1 MITRRTFLA
10 ALTAG
15 VAAVALTGCQI
26 DTRTPIRVS
35 QILEVARS
43 GVPSPIAAAI
53 TGQFIT
59 PAWCQDEAGMA
70 VQTVSTPDVPLQLQ
84 ACAAGGSTGAVG
96 TFQMGTSMVKTDG
109 GQTDAVILANVLGN
123 DNARFAVFKHDKH
136 GRDLLSVGLF
146 LNLPQLQADQ
156 QKLMAMPVYKRGG
169 YDGNVTFTFT
179 VDIVNDTD
187 KPAQFYLTDV
197 DAGGDL
203 PADEAILTIPPAGMD
218 TVTLDAQTQAKLGT
232 RGWVNFMSLIVK

>member
-1 MITRRTFLA
+1 MITRRTFLG
-10 ALTAG
+10 LMTAG
-15 VAAVALTGCQI
+15 VAAIALTGCQI

-35 QILEVARS
+35 QILEVAKS
-43 GVPSPIAAAI
+43 GVPSPVAAAV

-70 VQTVSTPDVPLQLQ
+70 VETISTPDVPLQVQ
-84 ACAAGGSTGAVG
+84 SCAPGGSTGAIG
-96 TFQMGTSMVKTDG
+96 TFQMSTNLVKTDG

-123 DNARFAVFKHDKH
+123 DNARFAVFPHGKHD
-136 GRDLLSVGLF
+136 GLLSVGLF
-146 LNLPQLQADQ
+146 LNLPQLQAAQ

-179 VDIVNDTD
+179 VDIINDTD
-187 KPAQFYLTDV
+187 KPAKFYLADV

-203 PADEAILTIPPAGMD
+203 PSDEAILTIPPAGMD
-218 TVTLDAQTQAKLGT
+218 TVTLDAQTQATLGT
-232 RGWVNFMSLIVK
+232 RGWVNFMSMMTK

>member
-1 MITRRTFLA
+1 MITRRTLLA
-10 ALTAG
+10 GIAAG
-15 VAAVALTGCQI
+15 VAAIALTGCQI

-35 QILEVARS
+35 QILEVAKS
-43 GVPSPIAAAI
+43 GVPSPVAAAV

-70 VQTVSTPDVPLQLQ
+70 VETISTPDVPLQLQ
-84 ACAAGGSTGAVG
+84 ACAPGGATGAIG
-96 TFQMGTSMVKTDG
+96 TFQMATTLVKTDG

-123 DNARFAVFKHDKH
+123 DNARFAVFKHNKH
-136 GRDLLSVGLF
+136 ARELLSVGLF
-146 LNLPQLQADQ
+146 LNEPQLQAAQ

-179 VDIVNDTD
+179 VDIINDTD
-187 KPAQFYLTDV
+187 KPANFYLTDV

-203 PADEAILTIPPAGMD
+203 PSDEAILTIPPAGMD
-218 TVTLDAQTQAKLGT
+218 TVTLDAQTQAMLGT
-232 RGWVNFMSLIVK
+232 RGWVNFMSLILK